1 VPETRRLYYV
11 AMSSDIDFDAP
22 VPLFP
27 LLDTVL
33 LPHAVQPL
41 HIFEPRYRQ
50 MVSHTLPHGHIAM
63 ATLDR
68 PAVNAPA
75 MAPMR
80 PIGCVSSI
88 VEHAE
93 LPDGCYLIQ
102 IQGLERVRITS
113 VLEPADGRAYNCA
126 FVEPIGATA
135 GFEDPMPEV
144 RTTFRQLLD
153 RPRMARLTG
162 IERMRELVARTDIPT
177 VVALEVLGFALVHD
191 TEVKYRLL
199 EEGEPLRR
207 AEILMREL
215 HTLDRIIA
223 RSDGQA
229 WAEWPKGMS
238 WN

>member
-1 VPETRRLYYV
+1 
-11 AMSSDIDFDAP
+11 MSPDIDFDEP

-50 MVSHTLPHGHIAM
+50 MVSHALPHGHIAM

-68 PAVNAPA
+68 PIENAPE
-75 MAPMR
+75 MAPLR
-80 PIGCVSSI
+80 PVACVGSI
-88 VEHAE
+88 AEHAE

-102 IQGLERVRITS
+102 IQGLERVRIRS
-113 VLEPADGRAYNCA
+113 VLEPADGRAYHCA
-126 FVEPIGATA
+126 IVEPIGSSA

-177 VVALEVLGFALVHD
+177 IVALEVLGFALVHD

-199 EEGEPLRR
+199 EESEPLRR
-207 AEILMREL
+207 AEILVREL
-215 HTLDRIIA
+215 RTLERIIA
-223 RSDGQA
+223 RSDDQA
-229 WAEWPKGMS
+229 WSEWPKGLS